1 MSMHKAQGYVIRA
14 RLELEAAIQE
24 NIRLYSEISDLK
36 QEIEELR
43 YRLGAN

>member
-1 MSMHKAQGYVIRA
+1 MSMHKAQGYVIRV